1 MKWELSVVVYKIP
14 GKLKLYTF
22 CKLCSASFLFKVFS
36 HKWHQ
41 TDLTVIKITYPKK
54 QKSFLSFFF

>member
-41 TDLTVIKITYPKK
+41 TDLTIIKIITYPKK
-54 QKSFLSFFF
+54 QVFSFLLF